1 MLLPDPAPD
10 GEVYVTMAQAAEA
23 MGVKPA
29 AVRRWVRIG
38 HLPEAAAGVYA
49 LSAVAAA
56 EKAARDAA
64 ARTRFRPELRAP
76 RRPHTCAASP
86 SIQRAYRG
94 SLPPER
100 TNS

>member
-10 GEVYVTMAQAAEA
+10 GEIYLTTAQAAQA

-38 HLPEAAAGVYA
+38 HLPEAAPGVYA
-49 LSAVAAA
+49 FGTVAAA

-64 ARTRFRPELRAP
+64 ARTRFRPEVRVPDA
-76 RRPHTCAASP
+76 
-86 SIQRAYRG
+86 
-94 SLPPER
+94 
-100 TNS
+100 